1 MVAAE
6 YVAQEWHKYDSSTA
20 ERRPMNSNGDSERQG
35 LGTQIGVG
43 PFIDPAR
50 SQAILDAQ
58 PVEGITEGPPLSPF
72 VAAVRRLAHDRRA
85 MGSLGLIIIIVGMS
99 FLGPIIYTHI
109 GPTIIGG
116 PALQDHIGPQ
126 IYHDY
131 THQEL
136 TKLNQPPS
144 AAYPLGTDQLG
155 RDILARLM
163 AGVQVSMVVTFVVVT
178 FDVVLGLVIGTLAGY
193 YGGWIDTFLARFT
206 DLMFAFP
213 ILLFAILAAA
223 TLGPAFIDRFGPSGR
238 LLLVSLAIGFTIW
251 PQMARYVRGQTLQ
264 LKNQQFVE
272 AARSVGGSNTA
283 IIVRHIVPNLFNIVL
298 TAATL
303 DVVGIITAEATISL
317 LGLGVQAPGSS
328 LGLMISDSAGQI
340 YIQWSEVIWPTLVL
354 AVLVLSFSFVG
365 DGVGDAFNP
374 RTKD

>member
-1 MVAAE
+1 M
-6 YVAQEWHKYDSSTA
+6 HF
-20 ERRPMNSNGDSERQG
+20 NGDSEPNG
-35 LGTQIGVG
+35 VGTEIGVG
-43 PFIDPAR
+43 PFNDSPR
-50 SQAILDAQ
+50 TQAMLDAQ
-58 PVEGITEGPPLSPF
+58 VMAEEIDTRGMSPF
-72 VAAVRRLAHDRRA
+72 LAAVRRLSRDRRA
-85 MGSLGLIIIIVGMS
+85 MISLSVIVLIVGLS
-99 FLGPIIYTHI
+99 FLGPIIYQHI

-116 PALQDHIGPQ
+116 PTLQDHIGPQ
-126 IYHDY
+126 VYHEY

-163 AGVQVSMVVTFVVVT
+163 AGVQVSVLVTLVVII
-178 FDVVLGLVIGTLAGY
+178 FDVTLGLVVGTLAGF

-223 TLGPAFIDRFGPSGR
+223 TLGQAFIDRFGPSGR
-238 LLLVSLAIGFTIW
+238 LFLVSLALGFTIW

-264 LKNQQFVE
+264 LKGQQYIE
-272 AARSVGGSNTA
+272 AARSVGATNRTL
-283 IIVRHIVPNLFNIVL
+283 IMRHIVPNLFNIVL

-303 DVVGIITAEATISL
+303 DVVGIITAEATLSL

-340 YIQWSEVIWPTLVL
+340 YIQWTEVVWPTLVL
-354 AVLVLSFSFVG
+354 ATLVLCFSFVG

>member
-1 MVAAE
+1 M
-6 YVAQEWHKYDSSTA
+6 TIN
-20 ERRPMNSNGDSERQG
+20 RDSEQYDIQTDDVSG
-35 LGTQIGVG
+35 GVYDDQTQTQTQT
-43 PFIDPAR
+43 
-50 SQAILDAQ
+50 QAMLDAQ
-58 PVEGITEGPPLSPF
+58 VMMEEVEGRPMSPF
-72 VAAVRRLAHDRRA
+72 WAATRRLMRDRRA
-85 MGSLGLIIIIVGMS
+85 MISLGIIVFIVGIS
-99 FLGPIIYTHI
+99 FIGPLVYQHI

-116 PALQDHIGPQ
+116 PTLQDHIGPQ

-136 TKLNQPPS
+136 TRLNQPPS

-163 AGVQVSMVVTFVVVT
+163 AGVQVSILVTIVVVT
-178 FDVVLGLVIGTLAGY
+178 FDVILGLIVGTLAGF
-193 YGGWIDTFLARFT
+193 YGGWMDTFLARFT

-223 TLGPAFIDRFGPSGR
+223 TLGQAFIDRFGPSGR
-238 LLLVSLAIGFTIW
+238 LLLVSLALGFTIW

-264 LKNQQFVE
+264 LKGQQFIE
-272 AARSVGGSNTA
+272 ASRSIGATNRTLILG
-283 IIVRHIVPNLFNIVL
+283 HIVPNLFNIVL

-303 DVVGIITAEATISL
+303 DVVGIITAEATLSL

-340 YIQWSEVIWPTLVL
+340 YIQWTEVLWPTLVL

>member
-1 MVAAE
+1 M
-6 YVAQEWHKYDSSTA
+6 YF
-20 ERRPMNSNGDSERQG
+20 NGDSEPN
-35 LGTQIGVG
+35 GVG
-43 PFIDPAR
+43 TDTGVSPFNDSPR
-50 SQAILDAQ
+50 TQAMLDAQ
-58 PVEGITEGPPLSPF
+58 VMAEELDAQGVSPF
-72 VAAVRRLAHDRRA
+72 WAAARRLARDRRA
-85 MGSLGLIIIIVGMS
+85 MISLGIIVVIIGLS
-99 FLGPIIYTHI
+99 FLGPMIYQHI

-116 PALQDHIGPQ
+116 PTLQDHIGPQ
-126 IYHDY
+126 VYHEY

-163 AGVQVSMVVTFVVVT
+163 AGVQVSVLVTLVVII
-178 FDVVLGLVIGTLAGY
+178 FDVTLGLIVGTLAGF

-238 LLLVSLAIGFTIW
+238 LLLVSMALGFTIW

-264 LKNQQFVE
+264 LKSQQYIE
-272 AARSVGGSNTA
+272 AARSVGATNRTL
-283 IIVRHIVPNLFNIVL
+283 IIRHIVPNLFNIVL

-303 DVVGIITAEATISL
+303 DVVGVITAEATLSL

-340 YIQWSEVIWPTLVL
+340 YIQWTEVVWPTLVL

>member
-1 MVAAE
+1 
-6 YVAQEWHKYDSSTA
+6 
-20 ERRPMNSNGDSERQG
+20 MNPNEEFEHVS
-35 LGTQIGVG
+35 IGVPVSSG
-43 PFIDPAR
+43 TFDELMV
-50 SQAILDAQ
+50 SQATLDAQ
-58 PVEGITEGPPLSPF
+58 VLAEQDEGKSISPTR
-72 VAAVRRLAHDRRA
+72 AAIRRLTRDRRA
-85 MGSLGLIIIIVGMS
+85 MISLGIIILIIGVS
-99 FLGPIIYTHI
+99 FLGPLIYTHI
-109 GPTIIGG
+109 GPTITGG
-116 PALQDHIGPQ
+116 PTLQDQLGPQ
-126 IYHDY
+126 VYHEY

-136 TKLNQPPS
+136 TQLNQPPS

-163 AGVQVSMVVTFVVVT
+163 AGVQVSILVTLVVIT
-178 FDVVLGLVIGTLAGY
+178 FDIVLGLVVGTLAGFF
-193 YGGWIDTFLARFT
+193 GGWIDTFLARFT

-238 LLLVSLAIGFTIW
+238 LLLVSLALGLTIW

-264 LKNQQFVE
+264 LKNQQYIE
-272 AARSVGGSNTA
+272 AARCVGGSNRSLV
-283 IIVRHIVPNLFNIVL
+283 VRHIVPNLFNIVL

-303 DVVGIITAEATISL
+303 DVVGIITAEATLSL

-328 LGLMISDSAGQI
+328 LGLMISDASGQI
-340 YIQWSEVIWPTLVL
+340 YIQWTEVLWPTLVL
-354 AVLVLSFSFVG
+354 ATLVLCFSFVG

>member
-1 MVAAE
+1 M
-6 YVAQEWHKYDSSTA
+6 YF
-20 ERRPMNSNGDSERQG
+20 NGDSEPNG
-35 LGTQIGVG
+35 VGTDIGVG
-43 PFIDPAR
+43 PFNDSPR
-50 SQAILDAQ
+50 TQAMLDAQ
-58 PVEGITEGPPLSPF
+58 VMAEELDAQGASPLW
-72 VAAVRRLAHDRRA
+72 AAARRLARDRRA
-85 MGSLGLIIIIVGMS
+85 MISLGIIVVIIGLS
-99 FLGPIIYTHI
+99 FLGPIIYQHI

-116 PALQDHIGPQ
+116 PTLQDHIGPQ
-126 IYHDY
+126 VYHEY

-144 AAYPLGTDQLG
+144 SAYPLGTDQLG

-163 AGVQVSMVVTFVVVT
+163 AGVQVSVLVTLVVII
-178 FDVVLGLVIGTLAGY
+178 FDVILGLIVGTLAGF

-223 TLGPAFIDRFGPSGR
+223 TLGQAFIDRFGPSGR
-238 LLLVSLAIGFTIW
+238 LLLISMALGFTIW

-264 LKNQQFVE
+264 LKSQQYIE
-272 AARSVGGSNTA
+272 AARSVGATNRTL
-283 IIVRHIVPNLFNIVL
+283 IMRHIVPNLFNIVL

-303 DVVGIITAEATISL
+303 DVVGIITAEATLSL

-340 YIQWSEVIWPTLVL
+340 YIQWTEVVWPTLVL

>member
-1 MVAAE
+1 MMI
-6 YVAQEWHKYDSSTA
+6 Q
-20 ERRPMNSNGDSERQG
+20 GDSERSDLAAQTDGEAFIGQTPTQTTQAMLDTQTQG
-35 LGTQIGVG
+35 DDEHKPISPLWV
-43 PFIDPAR
+43 
-50 SQAILDAQ
+50 AI
-58 PVEGITEGPPLSPF
+58 
-72 VAAVRRLAHDRRA
+72 RRLRRDRRA
-85 MGSLGLIIIIVGMS
+85 MVSLGIIIVVVALS
-99 FLGPIIYTHI
+99 FLGPVIYLHI
-109 GPTIIGG
+109 GPTILGG
-116 PALQDHIGPQ
+116 PTLQDHLGPQ

-136 TKLNQPPS
+136 TRLNQPPS

-163 AGVQVSMVVTFVVVT
+163 AGVQVSVLVTLVVVI
-178 FDVVLGLVIGTLAGY
+178 FDVLLGLFIGTLAGY
-193 YGGWIDTFLARFT
+193 YGGWIDAFLARFT

-213 ILLFAILAAA
+213 LLLFAILAAA
-223 TLGPAFIDRFGPSGR
+223 TLGQAFIDRFGPSGR
-238 LLLVSLAIGFTIW
+238 LLLVSLALGVTIW

-264 LKNQQFVE
+264 LKSQQYIE
-272 AARSVGGSNTA
+272 AAHSVGSSNRA
-283 IIVRHIVPNLFNIVL
+283 IILRHIMPNLFNIVL

-303 DVVGIITAEATISL
+303 DVVGIITAEATLSL

-340 YIQWSEVIWPTLVL
+340 YIQWTEVIWPTLVL
-354 AVLVLSFSFVG
+354 AVLVLCFSFIG

>member
-1 MVAAE
+1 M
-6 YVAQEWHKYDSSTA
+6 
-20 ERRPMNSNGDSERQG
+20 
-35 LGTQIGVG
+35 
-43 PFIDPAR
+43 
-50 SQAILDAQ
+50 LDAQ
-58 PVEGITEGPPLSPF
+58 AMAGDEAASISPF
-72 VAAVRRLAHDRRA
+72 VAAVRRLRRDRRA
-85 MGSLGLIIIIVGMS
+85 MISLALVLAVIALS
-99 FLGPIIYTHI
+99 FLGPFIYLHI

-116 PALQDHIGPQ
+116 PSLQDHIGPQ

-163 AGVQVSMVVTFVVVT
+163 AGVQVSILVTLVVIV
-178 FDVVLGLVIGTLAGY
+178 FDVVLGLFVGTLAGY

-213 ILLFAILAAA
+213 ILLFAILATA
-223 TLGPAFIDRFGPSGR
+223 TLGQAFIDRFGPSGR
-238 LLLVSLAIGFTIW
+238 LLLVSLALGLTIW

-264 LKNQQFVE
+264 LKGLQFVE
-272 AARSVGGSNTA
+272 ASRSVGATNRS
-283 IIVRHIVPNLFNIVL
+283 IILRHIMPNLFNIVL

-340 YIQWSEVIWPTLVL
+340 YIQWTEVVWPTVVLAILVL
-354 AVLVLSFSFVG
+354 CFSFIS